1 MSFHRRFLPDL
12 ETMKKIREN
21 CSTDEEF
28 IERIRGKAEAL
39 EGSVESFKYLREI
52 EEKIKDEINR
62 SDEE

>member
-1 MSFHRRFLPDL
+1 
-12 ETMKKIREN
+12 MKKIREN

-39 EGSVESFKYLREI
+39 EGSVESFKYLREV
-52 EEKIKDEINR
+52 EERMKDRINR